1 MVDWKIEKS
10 MDAWRIGSEWI
21 KMNSCSIHD
30 NYMLKQIIPFYENT
44 NCHELFM
51 NLLAIHHFLCVAGL
65 LSRIRELENC
75 EFTFNQEL

>member
-1 MVDWKIEKS
+1 
-10 MDAWRIGSEWI
+10 MDVWRIGSEWI

-51 NLLAIHHFLCVAGL
+51 NLLAIHHFLCVADL
-65 LSRIRELENC
+65 LSRIREL
-75 EFTFNQEL
+75 